1 MWKRKRKLGKGVSS
15 NQRIDKEIR
24 VVEITWKIFGSRW
37 KIATTMH
44 TGPGL
49 ASNYQ
54 ISIGIRAEFQLPF
67 IYSRIGN
74 RRRNF
79 RAARNASLWTSKDTL
94 PAKIGDRHALITSI
108 VRRFAVVR
116 KNVSRATCSTL
127 FSLSANSRSPLLFRG
142 GEGGINF
149 ERKCERCMHFHERG
163 GFSFEFLRGIVECF
177 SYF

>member
-1 MWKRKRKLGKGVSS
+1 
-15 NQRIDKEIR
+15 
-24 VVEITWKIFGSRW
+24 
-37 KIATTMH
+37 MH

-142 GEGGINF
+142 EGGGGINF